1 MSVLLLL
8 LLVVVKYL
16 VVTPLGH
23 VLEFSPG
30 GLYAHIGETEVEIP
44 WDSITGIEVYR
55 GHGLGRDDG
64 IELHLTERAPLPLVL
79 CHRRGRRGHPLH
91 RQLRRPLTPRDQTSF
106 REGRC
111 LFVGPPRDVR
121 RSMRRSQVWLPWERG
136 VHAALNPDAPRTPD
150 A

>member
-1 MSVLLLL
+1 MSVLLLI

-16 VVTPLGH
+16 VVTRLGH

-55 GHGLGRDDG
+55 GHGFGRD
-64 IELHLTERAPLPLVL
+64 
-79 CHRRGRRGHPLH
+79 
-91 RQLRRPLTPRDQTSF
+91 
-106 REGRC
+106 EGQC